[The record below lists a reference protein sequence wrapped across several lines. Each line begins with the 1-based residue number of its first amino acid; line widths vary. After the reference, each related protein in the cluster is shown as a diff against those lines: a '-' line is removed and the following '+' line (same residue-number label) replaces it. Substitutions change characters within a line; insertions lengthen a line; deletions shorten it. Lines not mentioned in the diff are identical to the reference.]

1 MSKLNEEQIGE
12 LKKAFAVMDK
22 NGDGVVEKDELRT
35 LLQGLGEDVTEE
47 VIDEMI
53 KIADTNGDGKVDFN
67 EFCKAASAE

>member
-53 KIADTNGDGKVDFN
+53 KIADTNGDGKVDFA